1 MNSLLRSLAFEPS
14 ASPPAA
20 LISTTRHLLHLRS
33 PCAFPSQSVTTS
45 TVSRQRA
52 LSFSC
57 ANPRFARGPRPENGL
72 VAFCER
78 RIGEGPSST
87 SELDGAAAH
96 GWVASLL
103 ALVELLSTAFPV
115 WVALACASALAK
127 PQAFEWIRGGW
138 QICGLTVTMLGMG
151 MTLSFD
157 DFGAAFAMPK
167 ELLAG
172 VVLQYT
178 VMPSAGAFLSHLF
191 QLPPYYAAGLVLVAC
206 CPGGTASNVVTYLAR
221 GNVALSVIMTSV
233 STFLAVV
240 MTPFLTAKLAGQYV
254 AVDATALFMST
265 LQVVLLPVLVGVAMA
280 HYFPKYVKK
289 IAPFAPLVAIITVAA
304 LCASAIAQNSQAIL
318 SSGGQVVLAVLS
330 LHFAGFFFGFLL
342 SRLLGFHGSTART
355 ISIEVGMQN
364 SVLGVVL
371 ANQHFSNP
379 LTAVPCA
386 VSSVCH
392 SVLGSLIAAL
402 WRVFSNNEVRNPTTQ
417 GESAA

>member
-1 MNSLLRSLAFEPS
+1 MSSLFRIVVPSPSSLALARTSAITYPTRLRSSYLS
-14 ASPPAA
+14 QPA
-20 LISTTRHLLHLRS
+20 LTRRS
-33 PCAFPSQSVTTS
+33 
-45 TVSRQRA
+45 
-52 LSFSC
+52 SFS
-57 ANPRFARGPRPENGL
+57 ANPKYYQKKRFAAFCNNNAAGEVPPSSAPENA
-72 VAFCER
+72 V
-78 RIGEGPSST
+78 SS
-87 SELDGAAAH
+87 SHWLAAS
-96 GWVASLL
+96 VL
-103 ALVELLSTAFPV
+103 ALVELLSTAFPL
-115 WVALACASALAK
+115 WVAFACAAALAK

-138 QICGLTVTMLGMG
+138 QIFGLTITMLGMG

-178 VMPSAGAFLSHLF
+178 VMPCAGALCSYLF
-191 QLPPYYAAGLVLVAC
+191 RLPPHYAAGLVLVAC

-221 GNVALSVIMTSV
+221 GNVALSVIMTSA

-254 AVDATALFMST
+254 AVDATALFTST
-265 LQVVLLPVLVGVAMA
+265 LQVVLLPVLAGVALA
-280 HYFPKYVKK
+280 HFFPKYVNKV
-289 IAPFAPLVAIITVAA
+289 APFAPLVAIIAVAG
-304 LCASAIAQNSQAIL
+304 LCASAIAQNAQAIL
-318 SSGGQVVLAVLS
+318 SSGGQILVAVIS
-330 LHFAGFFFGFLL
+330 LHSAGFLFGYLL
-342 SRLLGFHGSTART
+342 SRLLGFHGSIART

-392 SVLGSLIAAL
+392 SILGSLVAAL
-402 WRVFSNNEVRNPTTQ
+402 WRVFSTSNPTTQ
-417 GESAA
+417 PELSA